1 MNEFVE
7 LVGGDVSRGGIFVKT
22 KKPLEPGALLKFEFQ
37 LQTGEPMIYGVGRVS
52 WRRTEEGSRPN
63 LPAGMGI
70 KFIKL
75 NGLSRSVI
83 DRIESKHGPG
93 SRFDQTDGA
102 EIASSISSA
111 PPSGTS
117 QVSPLA
123 ASVPPSATLIT
134 PLRPEAM
141 RAVAEA
147 DARAT
152 QPGQDEH
159 GRPTRSSPLLHAARA
174 TGPRPS
180 VLPATFRPPPPAAV
194 DSVPPPH
201 SSSSNPPRAP
211 SVPPGSSPAI
221 GQAGAS
227 AGSSGAFGQ
236 PAAGSGAPAVR
247 KSSGAPNVAKS
258 SGAYSHSG
266 SPAEALG
273 GGLAPRGALSSG
285 APGRRAISTR
295 SAARDA
301 SEFLASAF
309 SVGGAGRE
317 VRSEAHAQA
326 ERARHDPH
334 SVDLANEL
342 FGDLNATGAKPD
354 ATLDAD
360 PMLDHL
366 AATTPPPAAE
376 DPRATARLS
385 PGPLP
390 ARLPDAE
397 PAARLSPGPR
407 PIAGSPAPAS
417 PRLRTPGPTPAN
429 NQLSLKLGSAGS
441 DPTQRPAGRGR
452 MVWIAVIAVLGLA
465 IGAAAFYLQRGNPA
479 NVVGT
484 GAVPEPMAAPPQLQP
499 SAAAAADQ
507 AAPELVTVDLPV
519 SSEPAGAEV
528 KVDGVASGNT
538 PVTLTLTQGKTV
550 QISVQAPG
558 YATKVESV
566 DVVADLP
573 ARSVKL
579 EPLPYEL
586 VVTEPVGAT
595 VKVLDKSVEAP
606 APLNLGALFPPSG
619 AGPQEITVTV
629 EKPGFQRATRKLTRA
644 DFQAQAN
651 AMRAEL
657 SVPLVA
663 TGPAAKAAAAA
674 AAAAK
679 APSAKTPPPAA
690 AKVTPSPTTPTT
702 PEPAAPPEPESAAPA
717 EPAAAAP
724 AAPAPA
730 PEKPKAEAAPA
741 PAEAPAAEPAPTPP
755 AKKPPSDIP
764 TDL

>member
-1 MNEFVE
+1 MTEFVE

-37 LQTGEPMIYGVGRVS
+37 LQTGEPMIYGVGRVA
-52 WRRTEEGSRPN
+52 WRRTEEGSKPN

-83 DRIESKHGPG
+83 DRIEAKHGPG

-111 PPSGTS
+111 PPSAVS
-117 QVSPLA
+117 QAPELA

-141 RAVAEA
+141 RAAAEA

-152 QPGQDEH
+152 QPSIDEM
-159 GRPTRSSPLLHAARA
+159 GRPTRSSPALKEARA
-174 TGPRPS
+174 SGPRPS
-180 VLPATFRPPPPAAV
+180 ALPATFRPPPPAAV

-201 SSSSNPPRAP
+201 SSSSNPPRPA
-211 SVPPGSSPAI
+211 SVRP
-221 GQAGAS
+221 
-227 AGSSGAFGQ
+227 GSSGAFGQ
-236 PAAGSGAPAVR
+236 PKATGTSGTYSAAGGANASGAP
-247 KSSGAPNVAKS
+247 AKS
-258 SGAYSHSG
+258 SGAYSQSG
-266 SPAEALG
+266 APAEALG
-273 GGLAPRGALSSG
+273 GGLAPRGALGSPR
-285 APGRRAISTR
+285 PGRRPISTR

-326 ERARHDPH
+326 ERARHDPR

-342 FGDLNATGAKPD
+342 FGDLNAAGAKPE

-360 PMLDHL
+360 PMLDQL
-366 AATTPPPAAE
+366 APTTPPPA
-376 DPRATARLS
+376 DPGATARLS

-390 ARLPDAE
+390 ARLPDVE
-397 PAARLSPGPR
+397 PGARLSPGPA
-407 PIAGSPAPAS
+407 PLTGSLSSAS
-417 PRLRTPGPTPAN
+417 PRLRTPGPAPAN
-429 NQLSLKLGSAGS
+429 NQLSLKLGGAGNEN
-441 DPTQRPAGRGR
+441 TLRPAAGGRA
-452 MVWIAVIAVLGLA
+452 VWIAGIAILGLA
-465 IGAAAFYLQRGNPA
+465 IGAAAFYLQRGTPA
-479 NVVGT
+479 SVVGN
-484 GAVPEPMAAPPQLQP
+484 GVEQPPVAAPAPVQP
-499 SAAAAADQ
+499 SAAAVE
-507 AAPELVTVDLPV
+507 AAPEVVTIELPV

-528 KVDGVASGNT
+528 KVDGAVAGQT
-538 PVTLTLTQGKTV
+538 PVTLKLTQGKTV
-550 QISVQAPG
+550 QLSVRAPG
-558 YATKVESV
+558 YTTKVESV
-566 DVVADLP
+566 NVVAGSP

-606 APLNLGALFPPSG
+606 APLDLGALFPPSG
-619 AGPQEITVTV
+619 TGAGPQEVTVTV
-629 EKPGFQRATRKLTRA
+629 EKAGFQRATRKLTRA
-644 DFQAQAN
+644 DFEEQAT

-657 SVPLVA
+657 SMPLVA
-663 TGPAAKAAAAA
+663 TGPAGKAAATK

-679 APSAKTPPPAA
+679 AQPSA
-690 AKVTPSPTTPTT
+690 AKVAAAPATTR
-702 PEPAAPPEPESAAPA
+702 PEPGTPPEPESAAAAA
-717 EPAAAAP
+717 EPAAPPPP
-724 AAPAPA
+724 AA
-730 PEKPKAEAAPA
+730 EKPKAEAAPP
-741 PAEAPAAEPAPTPP
+741 PAEAPPAAPP
-755 AKKPPSDIP
+755 ANKPASDIP